1 MHPSYNTTTT
11 SAQPR
16 SRSRGPIPM
25 TLNIRKA
32 TDSHSGPKSPLPK
45 SPLSKYPMRPFASEG
60 RTLASAA
67 TYEERLDGAL
77 HVLRT
82 EAHAL
87 SVLSRLYASD
97 HTCRDGFF
105 RSIEAITRQRQH
117 HNGKV
122 VFVGV
127 GKSGWIAQK
136 LTATF
141 TSLGL
146 PAVFMHPT
154 EALHGDLGIV
164 GEHDTIIMV
173 TFSGK
178 TGELMLLLPH
188 IHKTCPVIVMS
199 SPMSV
204 DACKLSELR
213 PDIIL
218 LPAPIPEQESVSF
231 GVSAPTTSTTMAIAV
246 GDALAYVAS
255 KEMHSSVAAVFGK
268 NHPGGA
274 IGQTYAKGLH

>member
-1 MHPSYNTTTT
+1 MHPSHAT
-11 SAQPR
+11 AAPR
-16 SRSRGPIPM
+16 SRSRGPIGL
-25 TLNIRKA
+25 TVNVRK
-32 TDSHSGPKSPLPK
+32 TDAHAGPKSPIPK
-45 SPLSKYPMRPFASEG
+45 SPLANKYPLRPFALEG
-60 RTLASAA
+60 RAKASS
-67 TYEERLDGAL
+67 TTFEERLDGAL

-87 SVLSRLYASD
+87 STLSRLYASD

-105 RSIEAITRQRQH
+105 RAVEAIVRQRQH
-117 HNGKV
+117 HGGKV

-164 GEHDTIIMV
+164 GEADAVIMV

-178 TGELMLLLPH
+178 TAELMLLLPH
-188 IHKTCPVIVMS
+188 IHRSCPVVVMT

-213 PDIIL
+213 PDMIL
-218 LPAPIPEQESVSF
+218 LPAPIPEQEAVSF

-255 KEMHSSVAAVFGK
+255 KEVHTSVAAVFGK

-274 IGQTYAKGLH
+274 IGQSYAKGLY